1 MALVQIFLVLVVLSS
16 EVGAL
21 SWSNCDGSTPI
32 NVKEISLSP
41 QPIPLAEGANI
52 KFSGKFKL
60 DGTTGTQYKL
70 RLSLW
75 KKAWFT
81 WFPIPCPKCQQDV
94 KCSEIAVF
102 LRGATCPLPSKEY
115 VVEEQSFHL
124 SNLPGFI
131 TALVPEGDYCVKAEL
146 LDSGSNKPV
155 ACVEAYPQI
164 TKTKPSGEL

>member
-1 MALVQIFLVLVVLSS
+1 MALGQIFLFVVLIS
-16 EVGAL
+16 EVGAF
-21 SWSNCDGSTPI
+21 SWSNCGGSTPI
-32 NVKEISLSP
+32 NVKEINLSP

-70 RLSLW
+70 SLSLW
-75 KKAWFT
+75 KKGWFST
-81 WFPIPCPKCQQDV
+81 WIPIPCPNCDQDV

-102 LRGATCPLPSKEY
+102 LQGATCPLPSKEY

-124 SNLPGFI
+124 SNLPGFL